1 MTDDAFGLLEK
12 ALEAA
17 DHAAVRAAVSG
28 LGDRERRSM
37 AKPLRAYHRRWQQE
51 RDEADQWLWGRGARE
66 RRAAQ
71 GRRRLVYDRGPAL
84 RLAGAGV
91 LRGPEELA
99 RWLTDRRFFQG
110 PYREGFTA
118 ELELLREREA
128 PWLRELTER
137 LAARVDDA
145 TRTDCRLG
153 VLDLLAETGVTPP
166 PRAELVRSWVHRS
179 HSRDVAAA
187 GLGKDP
193 LLKAMVPL
201 LFAVDEVGEL
211 LENGPFAQ
219 RLVAAA
225 DGDGG
230 ALPRA
235 VLLDGVLRRLLRGG
249 GRAGDLRGP
258 LRLYTLLEV
267 TTAEAAGRVRE
278 LTLLLSDA
286 PSAVAAL
293 AQAEL
298 RRLEEAERFTAGELC
313 EITEVVLFRPERKLA
328 DAQLSWLAKAVPR
341 HPEHAG
347 ALLTAAGAAFAHSST
362 QVAQR
367 ATRLV
372 VRHAGALTPAAA
384 EELSVRAESL
394 PADLRTV
401 LGPAL
406 GIEVSAP
413 DGAPPPP
420 PPAPPARTSRA
431 PIGSLAELAEETAQ
445 LLSVMTDGV
454 RFSHRAEVDPPAL
467 ERVLAAVVS
476 AAHEDRPGL
485 IAALTPVLD
494 RHGIGLGESESYLR
508 SYTDPLGE
516 LRDLLGA
523 ATGAVRRRDSGLRR
537 FYGHAAADEAPDAD
551 PFFGTRLGQWR
562 TNAERCPGPVR
573 VLLHR
578 LREITFGLAHAP
590 VPMLVATPTE
600 PDGTLAAAQ
609 LTERLERAARAGWAP
624 WEYDLQLALL
634 RLAPEPEPRLAERAN
649 AIGSPA
655 GDRLADWLSFGAARA
670 TVQRPRGLRA
680 IGLRPAAVPARSG
693 VPAAGSEAL
702 LSWLTTPPDVRRPLY
717 PRAQL
722 ASCWPALWPAQP
734 ELMAAFVVSALPE
747 LVDNRSNEG
756 SGMIAALAETPGS
769 GGPVLLL
776 AITLTLSAT
785 RAEDRAVAVDAL
797 LALAA
802 GRRLDGATLGA
813 ELAARA
819 RQGEVKLSRVVPAL
833 REAAG
838 SGAYREI
845 WEAVA
850 AALPSTLADPPHRL
864 ADLVALGTECAA
876 WAGAG
881 GEIPALTEYAAR
893 PGSTRLLAE
902 ARRLRDILARDS

>member
-28 LGDRERRSM
+28 LGDRERR
-37 AKPLRAYHRRWQQE
+37 ALVKPLRAYRRRWQQE

-71 GRRRLVYDRGPAL
+71 GRRQLVYDRGPAL

-99 RWLTDRRFFQG
+99 RWLTDWRFFQG
-110 PYREGFTA
+110 PYREGFTG
-118 ELELLREREA
+118 ELELLRERDA

-145 TRTDCRLG
+145 TRPDCRLA

-179 HSRDVAAA
+179 HNRDFAAA

-201 LFAVDEVGEL
+201 LFSVDEVGEL

-219 RLVAAA
+219 RLVAVAS
-225 DGDGG
+225 DGG
-230 ALPRA
+230 GAPRA

-249 GRAGDLRGP
+249 RAGDLRGY
-258 LRLYTLLEV
+258 LRLYALLEV
-267 TTAEAAGRVRE
+267 TTAEATERVRE

-286 PSAVAAL
+286 PSAVAAQ

-313 EITEVVLFRPERKLA
+313 EVTEVVLFRPERRLA

-341 HPEHAG
+341 HPEYAV

-372 VRHAGALTPAAA
+372 VRHAGVLTPAAA
-384 EELSVRAESL
+384 EDLSVRAESL

-413 DGAPPPP
+413 DGAPPP

-454 RFSHRAEVDPPAL
+454 QFSRRAEVDPPAL

-476 AAHEDRPGL
+476 AAYDDRPGL

-494 RHGIGLGESESYLR
+494 RQGIGRGGCETFLR
-508 SYTDPLGE
+508 PFSHPLGE
-516 LRDLLGA
+516 LCDLLGA
-523 ATGAVRRRDSGLRR
+523 ATGPVRRRDSRLRR
-537 FYGHAAADEAPDAD
+537 FYGHAAADETWDPD
-551 PFFGTRLGQWR
+551 PCFGTRLGQWR
-562 TNAERCPGPVR
+562 TNADRAPGPLR

-600 PDGTLAAAQ
+600 PDGTLAAVE
-609 LTERLERAARAGWAP
+609 LMVRLERAAREGWTP

-634 RLAPEPEPRLAERAN
+634 RLPPDPEPQLAQRAN
-649 AIGSPA
+649 GIGSTA

-670 TVQRPRGLRA
+670 TVQRPRGLPA
-680 IGLRPAAVPARSG
+680 IALRPEALPARPG
-693 VPAAGSEAL
+693 VPAAGNDAL
-702 LSWLTTPPDVRRPLY
+702 LSWLTTPLDVRCHLY

-734 ELMAAFVVSALPE
+734 ELMAAFVVPALPQ
-747 LVDNRSNEG
+747 LVDNSSNEG
-756 SGMIAALAETPGS
+756 SGMIATLAETPGS

-776 AITLTLSAT
+776 ATTLTLSAA

-819 RQGEVKLSRVVPAL
+819 RQGEVKLSRVVPDL

-845 WEAVA
+845 WAAVA
-850 AALPSTLADPPHRL
+850 AAVPTLLADPPHRL
-864 ADLVALGTECAA
+864 ADLVALGAECAA

-881 GEIPALTEYAAR
+881 EEIPALTEYAAR
-893 PGSTRLLAE
+893 PGSTRLLTE
-902 ARRLRDILARDS
+902 TRRLRDVLARES